1 MRNSIRVVGVIAS
14 MLVISACAATSPNA
28 KPQTA
33 SATQDPTC
41 LKQTGGRVPGRDA
54 DCAGYGR
61 TYSKD
66 DINRTGAETPGQAL
80 GLLDPSVTVTH

>member
-1 MRNSIRVVGVIAS
+1 MRNSIRAVVMVAS
-14 MLVISACAATSPNA
+14 MLVMAACATTSPNA

-33 SATQDPTC
+33 SVTQDPTC
-41 LKQTGGRVPGRDA
+41 LKQTGGRVPARDA

-66 DINRTGAETPGQAL
+66 DISRTGAATPGEAL